1 MSNYCATYITIRG
14 DEKQVRTLYQFMEW
28 AYERASK
35 TKRISE
41 IGDLLGVVDIR
52 NGSVYK
58 RGTDQYISSRSSVE
72 QLNYDGANE
81 LGISVGDAWNP
92 QLGVYMLLKE
102 KFAPDC
108 EFTYIAEEPGCDV
121 YVTND
126 PEYVNKWIV
135 EVFDDNSE
143 LESQWYVSED
153 EAREFLQ
160 RILHSNSDDMDE
172 LTKLAYESDEYELSV
187 HFFSEVQPEDYCD

>member
-1 MSNYCATYITIRG
+1 MSNYCATYITING

-28 AYERASK
+28 AYEKASK

-58 RGTDQYISSRSSVE
+58 RETDQYISSRSSVE

-81 LGISVGDAWNP
+81 LGISVGDAWCP
-92 QLGVYMLLKE
+92 QLGIYKLLQE

-108 EFTYIAEEPGCDV
+108 ELIFIAEEPGCDV

-126 PEYVNKWIV
+126 PEYIDKWIV
-135 EVFDDNSE
+135 ELLDDNPEYDS
-143 LESQWYVSED
+143 LWYVSED
-153 EAREFLQ
+153 EARKFLQ
-160 RILHSNSDDMDE
+160 KILNTNEDDMGKLTTLAFKSNEHE
-172 LTKLAYESDEYELSV
+172 LRV
-187 HFFSEVQPEDYCD
+187 HCFSEEDVETFC